1 MPEFLMW
8 YSIIDWL
15 LGCLLSSG
23 KYFMHIQVKNKFNKW
38 GSNGTTGAM
47 TFDCHWHGIW
57 EGEKGQPEQW
67 LLTATD
73 MVFGRDGAMTFDCH
87 WHGIWEGVMG
97 QPEQWLLTA
106 TDMVFGQP
114 QQW

>member
-1 MPEFLMW
+1 M
-8 YSIIDWL
+8 ID
-15 LGCLLSSG
+15 CLVAYCLVANISCIFRSR
-23 KYFMHIQVKNKFNKW
+23 INSTN
-38 GSNGTTGAM
+38 
-47 TFDCHWHGIW
+47 
-57 EGEKGQPEQW
+57 EGVMGQPEQW

-87 WHGIWEGVMG
+87 WLGIWEGVMG

-114 QQW
+114 QQWLLTATDMVFGQPEQWLLTATDLVFGRE